1 MIIFKINSEVFDE
14 HFCMTKMSQELLS
27 SDLIVYYLLAIRF
40 IFNLFPWPAAL
51 DSDSH
56 IFHRSLSFLAMNNLE
71 LFLGLVLSLF
81 KQIQQCETHHHLLSQ
96 LPSCSHLGL
105 FLIFFRNCEMLRMA
119 STQLRDKLHNKWP
132 KSIITCQHIFW
143 ISFDSVKLKTY
154 R

>member
-1 MIIFKINSEVFDE
+1 
-14 HFCMTKMSQELLS
+14 MTKLSQELLS

-56 IFHRSLSFLAMNNLE
+56 IFHRSLSYLAMNNLE

-96 LPSCSHLGL
+96 LPSCSHFGL
-105 FLIFFRNCEMLRMA
+105 FLILFRNCEMLRMA
-119 STQLRDKLHNKWP
+119 STQLRDKLHNKWRPCP
-132 KSIITCQHIFW
+132 KGVITTDCQHIFL
-143 ISFDSVKLKTY
+143 ISFDSVQLKTY